1 MEVAKCPSIDEWIKQ
16 LWDIYTMECYL
27 ATKKKKMLL
36 FVTARM
42 DVEGIMLS
50 EISQRKRNNT
60 QFQSYVESNEQIDI
74 KSKTETDS

>member
-1 MEVAKCPSIDEWIKQ
+1 MEAAKCPSIDEWIKQ